1 MNDSKLPKRI
11 TEQRIAALEERV
23 GKLEEA
29 IKKLAAG

>member
-1 MNDSKLPKRI
+1 LPKRI